1 MPTSPETEDGFFQRY
16 TAADFSELEQQ
27 ITRRSAALATAQA
40 QGDLAGEVRQ
50 AVELGNLLTT
60 ARREPEACEVLSAAA
75 ILAQEDGAPEPLGW
89 IYLHLG
95 TARQYLGDR
104 DSAQALFAQAAELAR
119 VNNLQ
124 MLASYVLHHRGRC
137 LAEERKLAEARD
149 CFTQALAL
157 RQAQNDPRAQSSQ
170 RALEA
175 LGALAP

>member
-1 MPTSPETEDGFFQRY
+1 MPASPEAENGFFQRY

-27 ITRRSAALATAQA
+27 ITRRSAALAAAQA
-40 QGDLAGEVRQ
+40 QGDPVGEVRQ

-60 ARREPEACEVLSAAA
+60 ARREPEACEVLSAAV
-75 ILAQEDGAPEPLGW
+75 ILAQAAGAPEPLGW
-89 IYLHLG
+89 LYLRLG

-104 DSAQALFAQAAELAR
+104 AGAQALFAQAAELATA
-119 VNNLQ
+119 NDLQ

-137 LAEERKLAEARD
+137 LAEERNLAEAHD

-157 RQAQNDPRAQSSQ
+157 RQAQNDPRAASSQ

-175 LGALAP
+175 LDALET